1 MGQQQAIDVS
11 GSGVARVSPLSIAGS
26 YSRRLDAGGIFFE
39 EASFPFSY
47 AYFHN
52 LMAVFVRHP

>member
-1 MGQQQAIDVS
+1 L
-11 GSGVARVSPLSIAGS
+11 RVVIPAGS
-26 YSRRLDAGGIFFE
+26 TPAGFFFE
-39 EASFPFSY
+39 EARFPFSY